1 MGWVLHA
8 TEEAERISEWRKI
21 IAICIALGVIASA
34 VVISRLY
41 IRYKNRGLASDDWVS
56 FVSMVFSIIY
66 SAMCI
71 AQTRYGLGLP
81 LRLRPQKDLVTYTR
95 INYAGRPFYQLGI
108 SFFKIAL
115 LISYL
120 RLLNGTDHSRYR
132 AVVWFTIV
140 AVFLSH
146 FACTLVL
153 IFACKPVAKSW
164 NPYMDG
170 SCLAPGPSF
179 TGYAVV
185 TIVADIVVAVL
196 PVPVLWKL
204 EIRLSKKLGL
214 IGIFGLGIFTTV
226 CGIMR
231 YTQIDRIT
239 DPNDGNSTM
248 LVLWGTIEF
257 NVGVSITKTRRS
269 TSTDHLQNMV
279 SSLPFLAPI
288 FLKKARQY
296 RSKHS
301 DEYNTPNTK
310 SRSHHGFKSSNAY
323 KLKDMSHGRNTTVFA
338 SAANKSRSGSEENI
352 LQGSNGIMKSVT
364 YTVEM
369 GTGGAGGKDG
379 TSTSNSVGST
389 YT

>member
-1 MGWVLHA
+1 
-8 TEEAERISEWRKI
+8 
-21 IAICIALGVIASA
+21 
-34 VVISRLY
+34 
-41 IRYKNRGLASDDWVS
+41 
-56 FVSMVFSIIY
+56 
-66 SAMCI
+66 
-71 AQTRYGLGLP
+71 
-81 LRLRPQKDLVTYTR
+81 
-95 INYAGRPFYQLGI
+95 
-108 SFFKIAL
+108 
-115 LISYL
+115 
-120 RLLNGTDHSRYR
+120 
-132 AVVWFTIV
+132 
-140 AVFLSH
+140 
-146 FACTLVL
+146 
-153 IFACKPVAKSW
+153 
-164 NPYMDG
+164 MDG

-257 NVGVSITKTRRS
+257 NVGVSITTTHRS
-269 TSTDHLQNMV
+269 ASTDNPQNMV

-323 KLKDMSHGRNTTVFA
+323 KLKDLSHGRNTTVFT

-369 GTGGAGGKDG
+369 GTGGAGKD